1 VSNGGSRGELIL
13 HGIPA
18 SRGVCHGP
26 VLVLAKPGAR
36 EVPKYAISADE
47 VEGECERLQ
56 EALVATRR
64 QLRDL
69 KERVDAAIGTPDASI
84 FDAQLLVLEDPML
97 LGEVRRLSREQLVN
111 IEQAFAEVAQRYIE
125 GFSTVDDDYLRER
138 AGDIRDVAGR
148 VLQNLAG
155 ESAAGPDLADI
166 DQPCILLAHDLTPS
180 ETAVLDRRMILGFA
194 TDQGSATSHTA
205 ILARALRLP
214 AVTGLG
220 EATRR
225 VRSGDYALLDGYNGQ
240 LILRP
245 TDQTLYEYGQLQ
257 KRELALQE
265 RLDRNRD
272 LPAVT
277 LDGHA
282 ITLSANVESL
292 EETREVL
299 DSGAEGVGLFR
310 TEFLFLERHTYPSE
324 EEQYAAYRQMAEKLH
339 PAPVII
345 RTLDLGGDKMLSHR
359 DLPEERNPFLGWR
372 AIRICLQEKP
382 LFKAQLRA
390 ILRASVVGNIKMMYP
405 MISGVD
411 ELDAANAILEECR
424 RELAA
429 EGTPCSPD
437 LEVGAMIEIPS
448 AVITADALARRVRF
462 FSIGTNDLIQYS
474 LAADRMNPKIAHL
487 HQPTHPAVV
496 RLIKTTIEAAHQAG
510 IWVGVCGESAGDPA
524 LAILLLGLG
533 ADELSVTPSL
543 LPSVKYIIRR
553 LKLPEAR
560 ELAAFAL
567 ECESATE
574 ILEHT
579 RRLARRIAPELFA
592 ATA

>member
-1 VSNGGSRGELIL
+1 VF
-13 HGIPA
+13 
-18 SRGVCHGP
+18 
-26 VLVLAKPGAR
+26 VLSHPGAR
-36 EVPKYAISADE
+36 EVPKYSIKADE
-47 VEGECERLQ
+47 VEGECDRLQ
-56 EALVATRR
+56 QALILTRQ
-64 QLRDL
+64 QLRAL
-69 KERVDAAIGTPDASI
+69 QERVDAAIGTPDASI

-97 LGEVRRLSREQLVN
+97 LGEVRRLSQEQLVN
-111 IEQAFAEVAQRYIE
+111 IEHAFAEVAQRYID
-125 GFSTVDDDYLRER
+125 GFTAVEDDYLRER
-138 AGDIRDVAGR
+138 AGDIRDVTGR

-155 ESAAGPDLADI
+155 DSAAAADLSAI
-166 DQPCILLAHDLTPS
+166 EQPCILVAHDLTPS
-180 ETAVLDRRMILGFA
+180 QTAVLDRHMILGFA
-194 TDQGSATSHTA
+194 TDQGSGTSHTA
-205 ILARALRLP
+205 ILARALKLP
-214 AVTGLG
+214 AVTGLND
-220 EATRR
+220 ATRR
-225 VRSGDYALLDGYNGQ
+225 VRNGEYALLDGFNGQ

-245 TDQTLYEYGQLQ
+245 TEQTLYEYGQLQ

-265 RLDRNRD
+265 RLDRSRD

-277 LDGHA
+277 LYGHA
-282 ITLSANVESL
+282 VTLSANVESL
-292 EETREVL
+292 EETQDVL

-310 TEFLFLERHTYPSE
+310 TEFLFLERHGYPSE
-324 EEQYAAYRQMAEKLH
+324 EEQYTAYRQMAEKLP

-345 RTLDLGGDKMLSHR
+345 RTLDLGGDKMTSHR

-390 ILRASVVGNIKMMYP
+390 ILRASVTGNIKLMYP

-411 ELDAANAILEECR
+411 ELDEANTILDECR
-424 RELAA
+424 QELTT
-429 EGTPCSPD
+429 EGLPFDPD
-437 LEVGAMIEIPS
+437 LDVGAMIEIPS

-462 FSIGTNDLIQYS
+462 FSIGTNDLVQYS

-496 RLIKTTIEAAHQAG
+496 RLIKTTVEAAHQAG

-553 LKLPEAR
+553 LKLSEAQK
-560 ELAAFAL
+560 LAAFAL

-574 ILEHT
+574 ILERT
-579 RRLARRIAPELFA
+579 RQLAKNIAPELFA
-592 ATA
+592 ATP